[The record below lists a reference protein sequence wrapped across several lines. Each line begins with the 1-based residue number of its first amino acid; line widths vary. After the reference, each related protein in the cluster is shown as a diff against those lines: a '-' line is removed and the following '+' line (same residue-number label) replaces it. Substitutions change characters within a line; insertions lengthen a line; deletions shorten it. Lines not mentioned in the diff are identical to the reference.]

1 MAGPEATAITEDR
14 LLDGRVLLRQPAG
27 GYRVAI
33 DPVLLAATV
42 DAREGACVLD
52 LGCGTGAASLCLAA
66 RLPGVSI
73 VGLDSDPDH
82 LALARD
88 NAELNGVAGRV
99 RLLAGDVAAAED
111 VLAPGSFDHV
121 IANPPYLAEAGHTA
135 SPEPGRRQATVEGIG
150 GLGPWID
157 RAWAALGHKGTLTLI
172 HRADRLQEIL
182 ALLSPR
188 FGSVHVFPLWP
199 KAGRPAKRVIVA
211 ARKGG
216 RGGTV
221 LSAGLVLHEAD
232 GRYTEAA
239 AAVLRDAAALTL

>member
-1 MAGPEATAITEDR
+1 MAGPEAAGTTEDR
-14 LLDGRVLLRQPAG
+14 LLGGRVVLRQPAG

-42 DAREGACVLD
+42 DARDGACVLD

-66 RLPGVSI
+66 RLPAVSI

-88 NAELNGVAGRV
+88 NAKLNGVADRV
-99 RLLAGDVAAAED
+99 RLLAGDIAAADD
-111 VLAPGSFDHV
+111 VLAPESFDQV
-121 IANPPYLAEAGHTA
+121 IANPPYLAAAGHTA
-135 SPEPGRRQATVEGIG
+135 SPEPGRRQATVEGAG
-150 GLGPWID
+150 GLAPWID
-157 RAWAALGHKGTLTLI
+157 RAWAALRPKGTLTLI

-188 FGSVHVFPLWP
+188 FGSAHVFPLWP

-221 LSAGLVLHEAD
+221 MSVGLVLHETD
-232 GRYTEAA
+232 GRYTKAA
-239 AAVLRDAAALTL
+239 TAVLRDAAALSL